1 MSIVRKII
9 KNNIERLKVDELLA
23 KEYEQAGYG
32 GITLTKT
39 PMGAQINL
47 YAMRPGR
54 VIGKRGRAIKAA
66 SERLETELGLPNPQI
81 TVIEVEVPELNPAI
95 MASRIANALER
106 GVHFRRSIFWSLRR
120 IMDSGAL
127 GCEIIL
133 KGPLRSA
140 RSRFEKVVEGYVPKS
155 GEPALRNVKIATIHV
170 KMKRGTLG
178 VTVKIVPP
186 DAKFPDKIS
195 LDGLPDIEYQ
205 LPMEEAAPVAEAS
218 AEAVVDET
226 IKAVEPEADAAEPVI
241 TDEAATDEALVVE
254 ETPVEEA
261 AVEPAVEEA
270 VVEESVTEEAAVEEP
285 IEAVEPEAAEAVV
298 EEEAAVEAAVEEPV
312 VEESIVEEAAVEEV
326 TEAAEPVVEEET
338 VEEPAV
344 EEAVAEVAEEPV
356 AEEPAV
362 EEPEVKVTEA
372 PVAEEPAVE
381 EKIEAAEPAVA
392 EEVVEEP
399 AVDPVVEES
408 APEEAVEVEPEAVE
422 EPQAEPVITESVPE
436 VSEPEEKA
444 AEPELVS
451 EPEPVAEKEEETVE
465 TESKVKPKPEADMAE
480 ETTDDLPK
488 EEKQ

>member
-1 MSIVRKII
+1 MSIVKRII
-9 KNNIERLKVDELLA
+9 KNNIERVKVDELLA

-66 SERLETELGLPNPQI
+66 SERLENELGLPNPQI

-95 MASRIANALER
+95 MAARIANALER

-155 GEPALRNVKIATIHV
+155 GEPALSNVRISTLHV

-195 LDGLPDIEYQ
+195 LEGLPDIEYQ
-205 LPMEEAAPVAEAS
+205 LPMEEPAPVTEVP
-218 AEAVVDET
+218 AEAVVDDT
-226 IKAVEPEADAAEPVI
+226 IEVVESEADAAKPVI
-241 TDEAATDEALVVE
+241 TDEVASEEAPAQEETPVVEAIVDSAVEEAVVE
-254 ETPVEEA
+254 ESAPVEPVVEEPAVEEVAEAVEVAVEEPVVDESIAEGATSEKMTETAEPVVEEA
-261 AVEPAVEEA
+261 AVEPAVEE
-270 VVEESVTEEAAVEEP
+270 
-285 IEAVEPEAAEAVV
+285 
-298 EEEAAVEAAVEEPV
+298 PV
-312 VEESIVEEAAVEEV
+312 VEA
-326 TEAAEPVVEEET
+326 P
-338 VEEPAV
+338 
-344 EEAVAEVAEEPV
+344 EEPV

-362 EEPEVKVTEA
+362 EKT
-372 PVAEEPAVE
+372 
-381 EKIEAAEPAVA
+381 IDAAEPAVA
-392 EEVVEEP
+392 EEVVVETVVE
-399 AVDPVVEES
+399 PVVEES
-408 APEEAVEVEPEAVE
+408 APVETAVEEPEAVE
-422 EPQAEPVITESVPE
+422 ESQSEPVITESAPE
-436 VSEPEEKA
+436 VSEPEAPEEPA

-451 EPEPVAEKEEETVE
+451 EPEPAAEPEVKVVDPEPE
-465 TESKVKPKPEADMAE
+465 VKPKPEADKVE
-480 ETTDDLPK
+480 EATEDQPE